1 MDPAE
6 RELFAL
12 GIRRAT
18 ETATGEALDAALAE
32 LGWQDALGSDRS
44 TAVSVLFEHQGA
56 ANVTSSA
63 LDHLLDV
70 ALGGDGHAAVVLP
83 PLGRRDAPGLQEHS
97 ECIVRGLGTAAFA
110 RSETAVVVVGSEG
123 RHLAFTCQTNALEV
137 QPVLGLDPTLG
148 IVAVAGEID
157 RAGSPE
163 RGPVDW
169 DGSAAVAQ
177 LALGHELVGAGRA
190 MLELA
195 RLHSLDRIQFG
206 QPIGAFQAV
215 RHRLAES
222 LVALEA
228 AAGLLD
234 AAWEDPSPLTAAMAK
249 GLAGRSVR
257 TVGRHCQQVLAGIG
271 FTTEHPL
278 HRYVR
283 RSILLDQ
290 LVGAG
295 SRLTRELGDAVLAGR
310 APAPLPL

>member
-1 MDPAE
+1 MEASE
-6 RELFAL
+6 RELFGR

-18 ETATGEALDAALAE
+18 ETATGEELDAALAA
-32 LGWQDALGSDRS
+32 LGWEDALVSHRS
-44 TAVSVLFEHQGA
+44 TAVSLLFESQGA
-56 ANVTSSA
+56 ANVASSA

-70 ALGGDGHAAVVLP
+70 ALGGDGHAAVILP
-83 PLGRRDAPGLQEHS
+83 PLRRRDAPGVLQDTG
-97 ECIVRGLGTAAFA
+97 CVVRGLGTATFT
-110 RSETAVVVVGSEG
+110 RSETAVVVAPSDG
-123 RHLAFTCQTNALEV
+123 RYLAFACTTSALEAR
-137 QPVLGLDPTLG
+137 PVHGLDPSLG
-148 IVAVAGEID
+148 VVEITGD
-157 RAGSPE
+157 IEVGGTPQ

-169 DGSAAVAQ
+169 AGAVAVAQ
-177 LALGHELVGAGRA
+177 LALGHELVGTARA

-206 QPIGAFQAV
+206 KPIAAFQAV
-215 RHRLAES
+215 RHRLADS

-249 GLAGRSVR
+249 GLAGRSTR

-290 LVGAG
+290 LLGAG
-295 SRLTRELGDAVLAGR
+295 SELTRELGAAVLAGQ
-310 APAPLPL
+310 APAALPL

>member
-1 MDPAE
+1 MDATE

-12 GIRRAT
+12 GIRHAT
-18 ETATGEALDAALAE
+18 ETATGEELDTALTE

-44 TAVSVLFEHQGA
+44 TAVSVLFESQGA
-56 ANVTSSA
+56 ANVRSSA
-63 LDHLLDV
+63 LDHVLDS

-83 PLGRRDAPGLQEHS
+83 PLRRRDAPGVLGDSGCLVQ
-97 ECIVRGLGTAAFA
+97 GLGTAALE
-110 RSETAVVVVGSEG
+110 RRETAVVVARSEG
-123 RHLAFTCQTNALEV
+123 RHLAFVGQTNALQV
-137 QPVLGLDPTLG
+137 RPVRGLDPTLG
-148 IVAVAGEID
+148 IVEVTGDTDLAGWSQ
-157 RAGSPE
+157 RGS
-163 RGPVDW
+163 VDW
-169 DGSAAVAQ
+169 NGAAAVAQ
-177 LALGHELVGAGRA
+177 LALGHELVGAARA

-206 QPIGAFQAV
+206 KPISAFQAV
-215 RHRLAES
+215 RHRLADC

-234 AAWEDPSPLTAAMAK
+234 AAWEDPDPLTSAMAK
-249 GLAGRSVR
+249 GLAGRSAR

-290 LVGAG
+290 LLGA
-295 SRLTRELGDAVLAGR
+295 SSVLTRELGAAVLAGR